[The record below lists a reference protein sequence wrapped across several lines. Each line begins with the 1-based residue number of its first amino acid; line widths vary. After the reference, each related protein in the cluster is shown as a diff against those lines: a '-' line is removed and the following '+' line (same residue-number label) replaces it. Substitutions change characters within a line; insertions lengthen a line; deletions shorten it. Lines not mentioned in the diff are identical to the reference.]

1 VRMREKTI
9 LIVDDD
15 SDVRLSL
22 QVRLKSHH
30 YNVVFAVDGMSTI
43 AVARTQTPDLIIL
56 DLGLPAGDGFAVLGR
71 LKTIDSLAS
80 IPVIVVSGRDRAANR
95 ERAIKAGARIFLQ
108 KPVDNAHLLSI
119 IREIL
124 GEGNE
129 ANLIVEDAGHRGGV

>member
-1 VRMREKTI
+1 MREKTI

-22 QVRLKSHH
+22 QVRLKSLH

-43 AVARTQTPDLIIL
+43 AEARTQAPDLIIL

-71 LKTIDSLAS
+71 LKAIDSLAS

-129 ANLIVEDAGHRGGV
+129 ADLIVEDAGHLGGV

>member
-1 VRMREKTI
+1 MREKTI

-22 QVRLKSHH
+22 QVRLKSLH

-43 AVARTQTPDLIIL
+43 AEARTQTPDLIIL

-71 LKTIDSLAS
+71 LKAIDSLAS

-129 ANLIVEDAGHRGGV
+129 ADLIVEDAGHLGGV

>member
-1 VRMREKTI
+1 MREKTI

-71 LKTIDSLAS
+71 LKAIDSLAS

-129 ANLIVEDAGHRGGV
+129 ADLIVEDAGHLGGVYR

>member
-1 VRMREKTI
+1 MREKTI

-30 YNVVFAVDGMSTI
+30 YNVVFAVYGMSTI
-43 AVARTQTPDLIIL
+43 AVARTQPPDLIIL

-71 LKTIDSLAS
+71 LKAIDSLAS

-95 ERAIKAGARIFLQ
+95 ERAIKAGARMFLQ

-124 GEGNE
+124 GEG
-129 ANLIVEDAGHRGGV
+129 